1 MEQIRQMI
9 ENFDPM
15 NFVHNLK
22 YMGIGLLG
30 VFIIVGIIIAAT
42 YIIGAATNAIAN
54 KKSKD
59 NE

>member
-1 MEQIRQMI
+1 MI